1 MQFGVLGFPVK
12 HSLSPSIHNLW
23 FKENNI
29 QAQYHLLECEKIED
43 LENFIASLEEKNF
56 AGINVTLPYKNA
68 MFEILK
74 NKGFEIS
81 ENAELLKSV
90 NTVDFRQKIATNTD
104 IHGFLQICKV
114 YEDDHVLVIGGGGVA
129 SSVIAA
135 CQISN
140 PHANITITNR
150 TIEKAQ
156 AISENLMCDLYLGDL
171 SKLDLS
177 NFEIIINA
185 TSLGL
190 NGEILPLHYNTLRKS
205 TKCYDTIYYPKITP
219 FLESAKSRGCQI
231 QNGVMMLVHQ
241 AAKAFELW
249 HDVKPSID
257 LGKKVMKDFLT

>member
-43 LENFIASLEEKNF
+43 LEGFVSDLEQKNF

-68 MFEILK
+68 MFDIVK
-74 NKGFEIS
+74 TRGFEIS
-81 ENAELLKSV
+81 ETAELLGSV
-90 NTVDFRQKIATNTD
+90 NTVDFRQKLATNTD
-104 IHGFLQICKV
+104 VHGFLQMCKV

-129 SSVIAA
+129 SSAIAA

-156 AISENLMCDLYLGDL
+156 SISENLMCDLYLGEI

-177 NFEIIINA
+177 HFEIIINA

-190 NGEILPLHYNTLRKS
+190 NGENLPLNYSTLRKS
-205 TKCYDTIYYPKITP
+205 TKCFDTIYSPKITP
-219 FLESAKSRGCQI
+219 FLESARSRGCQI
-231 QNGVMMLVHQ
+231 QNGAMMLVHQ
-241 AAKAFELW
+241 AAKSFELW
-249 HDVKPSID
+249 HGISPSID
-257 LGKKVMKDFLT
+257 LGKKAMKEFLM